1 MTVPAWVVPQLATLT
16 EDRFSDPAWIYER
29 KLDGERCLAFRD
41 GPGKTRLLTR
51 NSRDISGTFPEVA
64 KALDV
69 QCADSCVVDGEIV
82 SFDGEQTSFARLQQ
96 RLGVAH
102 PSDALIKQFPV
113 FYYVFDVLYA
123 GDRDVRPL
131 PELERKRLLGEVLK
145 THDPVRYTEHRSG
158 DGMAFWREAC
168 DAGWEGLIAKNADAP
183 YRGGRTRNWLKFK
196 CITGQ
201 EFVIGGFTDPK
212 GSRQGFGALLLG
224 YYDPDGQLSYAGK
237 VGTGFGARTLNALR
251 ERLGKLERATPA
263 FDKGKPPRTAV
274 HWAEPR
280 PVGQISFAE
289 WTSDGLLRQP
299 RFQGLRDDKPAR
311 EVVRERPA

>member
-1 MTVPAWVVPQLATLT
+1 MTVPAWVQPQLATLT

-41 GPGKTRLLTR
+41 RPGKVRLLTR

-69 QCADSCVVDGEIV
+69 QCAGSCVVDGEIV

-113 FYYVFDVLYA
+113 FYYVFDVMYA
-123 GDRDVRPL
+123 GDRDLRPL

-145 THDPVRYTEHRSG
+145 TRDPVRYTEHRSG
-158 DGMAFWREAC
+158 DGMAFWRQAC

-196 CITGQ
+196 CVTGQ

-224 YYDPDGQLSYAGK
+224 YYDPDGRLSYAGK
-237 VGTGFGARTLNALR
+237 VGTGFDAKTLHALR

-263 FDKGKPPRTAV
+263 FDSGKPPRTAV
-274 HWAEPR
+274 HWVEPR
-280 PVGQISFAE
+280 LVGQISFAE

>member
-1 MTVPAWVVPQLATLT
+1 MSVPAWIEPQLATLT

-41 GPGKTRLLTR
+41 RPGKVRLLTR

-69 QCADSCVVDGEIV
+69 QCTDACALDGEIV
-82 SFDGEQTSFARLQQ
+82 SFDGDQTSFGRLQQ
-96 RLGVAH
+96 RLGVVH
-102 PSDALIKQFPV
+102 PSDALIKRFPV
-113 FYYVFDVLYA
+113 FYYAFDVLYA
-123 GDRDVRPL
+123 GDRDLRPL
-131 PELERKRLLGEVLK
+131 PELERKRLLGGVLK
-145 THDPVRYTEHRSG
+145 TRDPVRYTEHRSG

-168 DAGWEGLIAKNADAP
+168 EAGWEGLIAKNADAP

-196 CITGQ
+196 CVTGQ
-201 EFVIGGFTDPK
+201 EFVIGGFTEPK

-224 YYDPDGQLSYAGK
+224 YYDPDGRLSYAGK
-237 VGTGFGARTLNALR
+237 VGTGFNAKTLQALR

-263 FDKGKPPRTAV
+263 FQAGKPPRTAV
-274 HWAEPR
+274 HWVEPR
-280 PVGQISFAE
+280 LVGQISFAE

-299 RFQGLRDDKPAR
+299 RFQGLRDDKPAA

>member
-1 MTVPAWVVPQLATLT
+1 MSVPAWVEPQLATLT

-41 GPGKTRLLTR
+41 SPGKVRLLTR
-51 NSRDISGTFPEVA
+51 NSHDISGTFPEVA

-69 QCADSCVVDGEIV
+69 QCTDACALDGEIV
-82 SFDGEQTSFARLQQ
+82 SFDGEQTSFGRLQQ

-102 PSDALIKQFPV
+102 PSGALIKQFPV

-123 GDRDVRPL
+123 GDRDLRPL
-131 PELERKRLLGEVLK
+131 PELERKRVLGEVLK
-145 THDPVRYTEHRSG
+145 ASDPVRYTEHRSG

-196 CITGQ
+196 CVTGQ

-224 YYDPDGQLSYAGK
+224 YYDPDGRLSYAGK
-237 VGTGFGARTLNALR
+237 VGTGFDAKTLQALR
-251 ERLGKLERATPA
+251 ERLGQLERATSA
-263 FDKGKPPRTAV
+263 FEAGKPPRTAV
-274 HWAEPR
+274 HWVEPR
-280 PVGQISFAE
+280 LVGQISFAE

-299 RFQGLRDDKPAR
+299 RFQGLRDDKPAG